1 MHRNRLQFFAA
12 ILVFIFLGASCDN
25 DPDEIGVG
33 IQPESDR
40 LNIFTTDTFTIN
52 SYSVYVDSV
61 RTDETSRTMLGSYRD
76 PVFGV
81 STSSLALQLHLS
93 STSVEL
99 GDSPVL
105 DSMVMTLDYSSVPL
119 QGDEQMYAYG
129 DTTTLQTFRIYELDE
144 DLYLDSV
151 YYSNYEVALKSEE
164 IGSRTFEPRP
174 TDSITIDT
182 NKIEAFLRIKMEDS
196 FVQKFRDASEDD
208 FASLDD
214 FLDFLKGIYIQ
225 PDDVSMGGAILF
237 YNLGSIISRM
247 TLYYSN
253 AEEDSLE
260 YVFPIASSS
269 ARFMNFSH
277 NYDLADP
284 DFINQLN
291 GNTDLGREEFYLQ
304 SMAGVAAIIEIP
316 YFKDLNNLDD
326 IALNEAR
333 LIIENKDKNSEF
345 FPAEEIALFYYPEDG
360 DRSIVADQFEGTEYF
375 GGLYDDA
382 SGRTEFRLTQQL
394 QRTLTNDTITPRF
407 YLGVSGASILP
418 NRMICNGSDPFPDGS
433 GRLKLELIFSKLN
446 NQ

>member
-1 MHRNRLQFFAA
+1 MHKNSLQLFAA
-12 ILVFIFLGASCDN
+12 ILMLLFLGSACEN
-25 DPDEIGVG
+25 DPDEIGIG
-33 IQPESDR
+33 IQPDSDR

-61 RTDETSRTMLGSYRD
+61 RTDETSRTMLGSYFD

-129 DTTTLQTFRIYELDE
+129 DTTTTQTFRIYELDE
-144 DLYLDSV
+144 DIYLDSV
-151 YYSNYEVALKSEE
+151 YYSNYEVARKSEE
-164 IGSRTFEPRP
+164 IGSITFEPHP
-174 TDSITIDT
+174 TDSVQVDT
-182 NKIEAFLRIKMEDS
+182 SKVEAFLRIKMDDN
-196 FVQKFRDASEDD
+196 FVQKFRDATTDD

-237 YNLGSIISRM
+237 YNLGSVNSRM
-247 TLYYSN
+247 TLYCSN
-253 AEEDSLE
+253 AEEDMLE
-260 YVFPIASSS
+260 YYFPIASSS
-269 ARFMNFSH
+269 ARFMHFTH
-277 NYDLADP
+277 NYNLATP
-284 DFINQLN
+284 EFINQLN
-291 GNTDLGREEFYLQ
+291 GDTTLGRQEFYLQ
-304 SMAGVAAIIEIP
+304 SMAGVAAIVEIP
-316 YFKDLNNLDD
+316 YFKNLNNLDD

-333 LIIENKDKNSEF
+333 LIVENRDKDSEF
-345 FPAEEIALFYYPEDG
+345 VPVEEIALFYYSD
-360 DRSIVADQFEGTEYF
+360 DDKRSIVSDQLEGTEYF
-375 GGLYDDA
+375 GGVYDDA
-382 SGRTEFRLTQQL
+382 SGRIEFRLTQQL
-394 QRTLTNDTITPRF
+394 QRTLTNDTISPRF